1 MGTMTCG
8 LSISDTV
15 EDGEE
20 VHSQKLAMLIIILVG
35 GAGVL
40 ASYAYCVMKHPE
52 YVGPAWGGVTP
63 DIRRFY
69 APSMLLAASG
79 FFFYTYFLLFRVDPD
94 QARIAR
100 RLGFWVFNVLYA
112 AVLVGSALYMPLTF
126 AFVAQPSTFVWW
138 TIRLAL
144 FAVGLASLAL
154 LVSLL
159 ALRPRQPGWAY
170 WLAVAGSVTFSFQ
183 TAVLDM
189 LVWPALYPL

>member
-1 MGTMTCG
+1 
-8 LSISDTV
+8 
-15 EDGEE
+15 
-20 VHSQKLAMLIIILVG
+20 VHRQRLAMLIIILVG
-35 GAGVL
+35 GTAVIG
-40 ASYAYCVMKHPE
+40 SYIYPIMAQPQ
-52 YVGPAWGGVTP
+52 YVEPAWGGVTP

-79 FFFYTYFLLFRVDPD
+79 FFFYTYFLLIRVDPD
-94 QARIAR
+94 QARIAGR
-100 RLGFWVFNVLYA
+100 FGFCVFNVLYA
-112 AVLVGSALYMPLTF
+112 AILVGSALYMPLTF
-126 AFVAQPSTFVWW
+126 AFVAQPSTLLWW
-138 TIRLAL
+138 MIRLAL

-154 LVSLL
+154 LVCVL